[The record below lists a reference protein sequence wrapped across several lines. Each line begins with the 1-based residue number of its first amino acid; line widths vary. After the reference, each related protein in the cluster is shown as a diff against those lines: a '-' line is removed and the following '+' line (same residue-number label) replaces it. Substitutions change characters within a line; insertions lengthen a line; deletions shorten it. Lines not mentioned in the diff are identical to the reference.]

1 MLAKPAPKGQKMEF
15 SRLHE
20 YFKVVT
26 TLLVDGFVIG
36 FTILVI
42 AIIVMYLVDINQTS
56 HAVRRNYPVVGR
68 FRYLFESMG
77 EFFRQYFFA
86 QDREELPFNRA
97 ERSWVYRSAKNI
109 DSTVA
114 FGSTRSLAPPGT
126 VIFSNTA
133 FPKLERDS
141 VKGQALK
148 IGPYCRQPYRPA
160 SIFNISAMSYGAI
173 SKPAVLALLDE
184 YRRGGTKPISPGG
197 RRRYCDAD
205 WHRQIRGAGREGQP
219 ERRQTA

>member
-1 MLAKPAPKGQKMEF
+1 MEF

-114 FGSTRSLAPPGT
+114 FGSTRSLAPPRHCHL
-126 VIFSNTA
+126 FKHCLS
-133 FPKLERDS
+133 
-141 VKGQALK
+141 
-148 IGPYCRQPYRPA
+148 
-160 SIFNISAMSYGAI
+160 
-173 SKPAVLALLDE
+173 
-184 YRRGGTKPISPGG
+184 
-197 RRRYCDAD
+197 
-205 WHRQIRGAGREGQP
+205 
-219 ERRQTA
+219 